1 MTGNVLDTLKK
12 INGGFLDPKEISTSD
27 RRVCVVYLRLEG
39 YTQEEIAKIFKVH
52 RQTIIRDERAN
63 RRETAKL
70 VDEIDVKS
78 VAGSLIACAR
88 HLAAKTLRE
97 KNYALAWKIQR
108 ELISVLQSLRYLPR
122 SAEQF
127 RVQIGT
133 FVDLVQLATKKVDA
147 KVIEPK
153 SNNKNKLPPAPD
165 NSSHTRKKTKQRK
178 RNTAKSH
185 RKQAVNQAQRSPNIT
200 RILPLLPDHKK

>member
-1 MTGNVLDTLKK
+1 MTGSVVDILKK
-12 INGGFLDPKEISTSD
+12 IHEQSLNPKEISTSD
-27 RRVCVVYLRLEG
+27 RRVCVACLRLEG
-39 YTQEEIAKIFKVH
+39 YTQEEIAKIFRVS
-52 RQTIIRDERAN
+52 RQTIIRDEKAN
-63 RRETAKL
+63 RRELARL
-70 VDEIDVKS
+70 VDDIDVKS
-78 VAGSLIACAR
+78 FAGSLIDWAR
-88 HLAAKTLRE
+88 HLAAKALRE

-108 ELISVLQSLRYLPR
+108 DLVSDLQSLGYLPR
-122 SAEQF
+122 SPEQYL
-127 RVQIGT
+127 VQIGT

-185 RKQAVNQAQRSPNIT
+185 RK
-200 RILPLLPDHKK
+200 

>member
-1 MTGNVLDTLKK
+1 MAGNVVDILKR
-12 INGGFLDPKEISTSD
+12 IRERSLNPKEISISD
-27 RRVCVVYLRLEG
+27 RRVCVDYLRLEG
-39 YTQEEIAKIFKVH
+39 CTQEEIAEIFKVH

-63 RRETAKL
+63 RREAAKL
-70 VDEIDVKS
+70 VDDIDVKS
-78 VAGSLIACAR
+78 VAGNLIAWAR
-88 HLAAKTLRE
+88 HLAAKALRE
-97 KNYALAWKIQR
+97 KKYGLAWKIKI
-108 ELISVLQSLRYLPR
+108 ELTSVLQSLGYLPR

-133 FVDLVQLATKKVDA
+133 FVDLVQLAKTKVDA

-153 SNNKNKLPPAPD
+153 SNNKKKLPPAPD

-185 RKQAVNQAQRSPNIT
+185 RK
-200 RILPLLPDHKK
+200 

>member
-1 MTGNVLDTLKK
+1 MTSNVVDTLKK
-12 INGGFLDPKEISTSD
+12 IRGGFLDPKEISTSD

-39 YTQEEIAKIFKVH
+39 CTQEEIAEIFKVH

-70 VDEIDVKS
+70 MDEIDVKS
-78 VAGSLIACAR
+78 VAGNLIAYAR
-88 HLAAKTLRE
+88 HLIAKTLRE
-97 KNYALAWKIQR
+97 KKYGLAWKIKI
-108 ELISVLQSLRYLPR
+108 ELISVLQSLGYLPR
-122 SAEQF
+122 SAEQL

-133 FVDLVQLATKKVDA
+133 FVDLVQLAKTKVDA

-185 RKQAVNQAQRSPNIT
+185 RK
-200 RILPLLPDHKK
+200 

>member
-1 MTGNVLDTLKK
+1 MAGNVVDILKR
-12 INGGFLDPKEISTSD
+12 IRGGFLDPKEISTSD
-27 RRVCVVYLRLEG
+27 RRVCVTYLKLEG
-39 YTQEEIAKIFKVH
+39 CTQEQIAEILKVH

-63 RRETAKL
+63 RREAAKL

-78 VAGSLIACAR
+78 VAGNLIAWAR
-88 HLAAKTLRE
+88 HLAAKALRV

-108 ELISVLQSLRYLPR
+108 DLVSDLQSLGYLPR
-122 SAEQF
+122 SPEQYH
-127 RVQIGT
+127 VQIGT

-153 SNNKNKLPPAPD
+153 SNNKNELPPAPD

-185 RKQAVNQAQRSPNIT
+185 RK
-200 RILPLLPDHKK
+200 